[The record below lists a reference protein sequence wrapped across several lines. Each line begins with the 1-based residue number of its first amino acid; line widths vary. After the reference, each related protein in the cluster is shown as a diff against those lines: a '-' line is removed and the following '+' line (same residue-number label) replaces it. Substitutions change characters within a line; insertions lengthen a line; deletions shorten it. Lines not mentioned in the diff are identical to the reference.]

1 MAARSIHS
9 PLWHRVE
16 RLKPRLRDD
25 VEIERQVVRERVWYV
40 VRDRLSAR
48 AHRFSPAVY
57 AVLARMD
64 GRRSFDQIWRETRE
78 QFGEDAPS
86 QDQVLQTASQLYF
99 AHLLRS
105 DAAVDA
111 GELGERARNERDF
124 ALAQNLRNPM
134 FLKLPL
140 IDPNAFLDA
149 TVHVVR
155 PFCGWLGGLIWLV
168 AVGWLG
174 VEMALHWR
182 ELTTDLSDRI
192 LARDNLIAIAL
203 VYPALKI
210 LHEFGH
216 AYANKLAG
224 EEVHE
229 MGVMLLT
236 LIPAPYVDCTSSAM
250 IASKWRRALVAGAGM
265 IVELAAACLAMRV
278 WLDAEPGLVR
288 SLAYDALFTASV
300 STLIFNGNPLLRFD
314 AYYILCDVIEVPNLA
329 TRAQRYYLYL
339 AQRYLFGAR
348 DAQDPAM
355 APGERFWFALY
366 APASFAYR
374 MFTLFGIAMFVATK
388 YFVVGIVLAV
398 WMLAS
403 SLLWPL
409 VKGARFVLV
418 SPTLTGVRG
427 RALAATLAGVAGL
440 AAFVA
445 FAPIPNATVTRGLVW
460 IPDDARVTPRAA
472 GRVEAMLAAPGAQV
486 KRGDP
491 LFRLDDPL
499 IPARRAKAEAKLGEI
514 EARLFAAEAAS
525 PFDAQVLR
533 KQRDVARGELDD
545 LTRQQNDLTV
555 LSPTDGVFVVPHAGD
570 LIDAFAKRGQPLGY
584 VMAARA
590 PVIHAVAP
598 QDEIEFIRER
608 THAVAVRYD
617 EAPWTRVDSVAV
629 GRQTPKSTKKLPS
642 PALSA
647 ANGGPFA
654 LDTSAKEE
662 GTMLEPVF
670 ELEIVATSD
679 LPVER
684 WGQRVWVRFDHG
696 SSPLGER
703 LYRAARQ
710 LFLDRFRV

>member
-1 MAARSIHS
+1 MAPRSIHS

-25 VEIERQVVRERVWYV
+25 VEIERQVVRDRVWYV

-64 GRRSFDQIWRETRE
+64 GRRTFDNIWREASE

-86 QDQVLQTASQLYF
+86 QDQILQTASQLYF
-99 AHLLRS
+99 AHVLRS
-105 DAAVDA
+105 DASVDDS
-111 GELGERARNERDF
+111 ELAERGKTERDF
-124 ALAQNLRNPM
+124 LFAQNLRNPM
-134 FLKLPL
+134 FFKIPL

-149 TVHVVR
+149 TVHLVR
-155 PFCGWLGGLIWLV
+155 PFCGWLGGLIWFACIL
-168 AVGWLG
+168 WLG
-174 VEMALHWR
+174 VEMALHWS
-182 ELTTDLSDRI
+182 ELTADLSDRI
-192 LARDNLIAIAL
+192 LAKDNLIAIAV

-236 LIPAPYVDCTSSAM
+236 LIPAPYVDASTSAM
-250 IASKWRRALVAGAGM
+250 IANKWRRALVAAAGM
-265 IVELAAACLAMRV
+265 IVELAAAAIAMRI
-278 WLDAEPGLVR
+278 WLDAQPGLVR

-314 AYYILCDVIEVPNLA
+314 AYYVLADLIEVPNLA
-329 TRAQRYYLYL
+329 SRAQRYYLYL
-339 AQRYLFGAR
+339 VQRYLFGAR
-348 DAQDPAM
+348 EAQDPAM
-355 APGERFWFALY
+355 APGERFWFAIY

-388 YFVVGIVLAV
+388 YFVVGVVLAV
-398 WMLAS
+398 WMLGS
-403 SLLWPL
+403 SIVWPVL
-409 VKGARFVLV
+409 KGLRFVLI
-418 SPTLTGVRG
+418 SPALMGVRG
-427 RALAATLAGVAGL
+427 RALVATFAVFAAF

-460 IPDDARVTPRAA
+460 IPEDARVTPRAA
-472 GRVEAMLAAPGAQV
+472 GRIEALLAAPGATV
-486 KRGDP
+486 KTGDP

-499 IPARRAKAEAKLGEI
+499 IAAKRAKAEGKLREI
-514 EARLFAAEAAS
+514 EARLFAAEAVS

-545 LTRQQNDLTV
+545 YARQQNDLVV
-555 LSPTDGVFVVPHAGD
+555 LSPTNGVFVVPDARD
-570 LIDAFAKRGQPLGY
+570 LIDSFAKRGQNLGY
-584 VMAARA
+584 VMASRA
-590 PVIHAVAP
+590 PTIRAAIP
-598 QDEIEFIRER
+598 EREIEFVRDR
-608 THAVAVRYD
+608 TQSVAVRFD
-617 EAPWTRVDSVAV
+617 EQPWVRVDSVSVA
-629 GRQTPKSTKKLPS
+629 RQMPKSTKKLPS

-647 ANGGPFA
+647 TNGGPFA

-670 ELEIVATSD
+670 EIEIVASSYFA
-679 LPVER
+679 VER

-696 SSPLGER
+696 SSSLGER
-703 LYRAARQ
+703 LYRTARQ
-710 LFLDRFRV
+710 IFLDRFRV